1 MKILLSSDI
10 HIGDYKTYNP
20 TPGFRLNQFLKLKQF
35 IEDLVTSRNID
46 EFWIAG
52 DLLQVAQSTPPVMNV
67 VKTFLSDISKKCPIR
82 MILGNHD
89 VIVRSDK
96 TDISE
101 YNNYTLV
108 SLLDLI
114 PNVFIYNND
123 LVKIGSKT
131 VYFHS
136 WNPSNSIPNR
146 SKDADYLVCHG
157 DVHSS
162 LSPFAPEFIDT
173 TGYKKVFAGHIHI
186 FKDFKGINNIVSLGV
201 PLMHSF
207 SDNPDIGVCIL
218 DTEDDSIERVST
230 KGLFLEF
237 KYTQDESEIKE
248 SLVQEGQTQET
259 STNPVVLKLDPKL
272 SSEKSIDITKISI
285 SPEEMLKEFS
295 KNLSKDSL
303 KILNTVVSKV
313 FDNNTVPDLRVKFK
327 TLKAQ
332 NFLSIRN
339 IDFNFE
345 NFNGLTTIKGDI
357 GSGKST
363 LFNLLEFMLFGRLS
377 GYSKTDYT
385 SVFKGKFRGTLELE
399 YKGVSYVITRTLN
412 SLEYTK
418 NSIPQESNRK
428 TDLQKQL
435 EEDLV
440 FLKFFNIIYIKQTS
454 TGIFSDMSD
463 TSRVSFLS
471 NLIGLNTIKNWTS
484 LLDSEID
491 VLRENL
497 RTSEDN
503 RTVLDTKKKVLEVFN
518 SQNKDLTLRDKKET
532 EEKIKVLTEEINSLN
547 DIKNTN
553 NLKVARFEAKL
564 AEKNALFNF
573 NEQKV
578 SKLNSIVSNIKLLK
592 EKNTELEAQK
602 EQLSQSVKDLCL
614 PEFNEDSP
622 ELDNASILEL
632 ETLIKSTQSQ
642 INSRNVTLEL
652 AKEKIDS
659 VSNHPEVCP
668 TCGQKWCTNRTKE
681 STDALEKLK
690 EKVKAL
696 EESINSLESEKNLYQ
711 IRKQNVYSSFNSE
724 MEIFKSKKQTYD
736 ESLKEYN
743 RNLKTLEEIKQ
754 TESYI
759 ENNKNKI
766 LLLKNSLLTLK
777 DDDALKEFLKVEGIE
792 FKFDT
797 DKALS
802 EINSL
807 KTEIQKVSA
816 KNSELDSEIKAI
828 SQKSFELTM
837 ELGRIDSDN
846 ETFFKVQDN
855 LKTIEKYNKEL
866 YNLNNEIDKTS
877 NTIQELSKFNS
888 KVLSDKGLLVASL
901 LQKVAKFLNTD
912 PSLKVET
919 TQELQ
924 NGSIRPTLNIKM
936 FVKAYNKYVDYS
948 MLSGGQRLLADLKFL
963 KGITQTLGTVSILL
977 LDETF
982 KFFSTETVI
991 EGIEI
996 IKSLNVDK
1004 SFLILHGS
1012 DSECFSDKTIRV
1024 ALEENGSKYVY

>member
-20 TPGFRLNQFLKLKQF
+20 EPNFRLNQFLKLKQF
-35 IEDLVTSRNID
+35 IEDLVTSKNID

-136 WNPSNSIPNR
+136 WNPSNTIQNR

-186 FKDFKGINNIVSLGV
+186 FKEIKNIVSLGV

-237 KYTQDESEIKE
+237 KYTKTESE
-248 SLVQEGQTQET
+248 LLEGDITGTE
-259 STNPVVLKLDPKL
+259 NPVVVRLDPKVQN
-272 SSEKSIDITKISI
+272 SEKVDISKISI

-295 KNLSKDSL
+295 KTLTKDSL

-313 FDNNTVPDLRVKFK
+313 FDNNLVPDLRVKFK

-332 NFLSIRN
+332 NFLSIRD
-339 IDFNFE
+339 IDFNFD
-345 NFNGLTTIKGDI
+345 NFNGLTVIKGDI

-363 LFNLLEFMLFGRLS
+363 LFNLLEFMLFGRLP
-377 GYSKTDYT
+377 GYSKNDFS
-385 SVFKGKFRGTLELE
+385 SVFKGKFKGTLELE
-399 YKGVSYVITRTLN
+399 YKGINYVITRTLS

-440 FLKFFNIIYIKQTS
+440 FLRFFNIIYIKQTS

-484 LLDSEID
+484 LLDNEVENLKD
-491 VLRENL
+491 VLKEK
-497 RTSEDN
+497 EEQ
-503 RTVLDTKKKVLEVFN
+503 RTVLDTKKQVLEVFN
-518 SQNKDLTLRDKKET
+518 EQNKDIVLRDKEATESKIEELNNSINSFNSLKEQNNSKIT
-532 EEKIKVLTEEINSLN
+532 DIKVELTKLSTDFNLN
-547 DIKNTN
+547 LSKT
-553 NLKVARFEAKL
+553 E
-564 AEKNALFNF
+564 
-573 NEQKV
+573 
-578 SKLNSIVSNIKLLK
+578 KLNSIVSNIKTLKDEIK
-592 EKNTELEAQK
+592 EKELYK
-602 EQLSQSVKDLCL
+602 EQLEQKVKDLDV
-614 PEFNEDSP
+614 PVFNEESP
-622 ELDNASILEL
+622 ELDNQKIHEL
-632 ETLIKSTQSQ
+632 ETLIKGTQSQ
-642 INSRNVTLEL
+642 INSKTVSLGL
-652 AKEKIDS
+652 AKEKLDS
-659 VSNHPEVCP
+659 LLNHPEVCP
-668 TCGQKWCTNRTKE
+668 QCGQKWCVKDTNI
-681 STDALEKLK
+681 
-690 EKVKAL
+690 KAKDL
-696 EESINSLESEKNLYQ
+696 EEKIKTLEDSINTLESEKNIYLV
-711 IRKQNVYSSFNSE
+711 RKQNVYDSFNSK
-724 MEIFKSKKQTYD
+724 MELFKSQKEKYNTK
-736 ESLKEYN
+736 LKEYN
-743 RNLKTLEEIKQ
+743 QNLETIEKIKTI
-754 TESYI
+754 ESYI

-766 LLLKNSLLTLK
+766 NNLKQDLNG
-777 DDDALKEFLKVEGIE
+777 LKEDSSLKKFLKVQDDM
-792 FKFDT
+792 FVLDQKT
-797 DKALS
+797 Q
-802 EINSL
+802 
-807 KTEIQKVSA
+807 KTEMLELIKEA
-816 KNSELDSEIKAI
+816 NELKDKNSSLDSKIKDV
-828 SQKSFELTM
+828 SHSVFELTM

-846 ETFFKVQDN
+846 ETYFKVQDN
-855 LKTIEKYNKEL
+855 LKNIEEYNNELYKINKEL
-866 YNLNNEIDKTS
+866 DKT
-877 NTIQELSKFNS
+877 NNMIQELSKFNS

-901 LQKVAKFLNTD
+901 LQKVAKYLNTD
-912 PSLKVET
+912 ESLKVET

-924 NGSIRPTLNIKM
+924 NGSIRPTLNIKL

-963 KGITQTLGTVSILL
+963 KGITQTLGSVSILL

-982 KFFSTETVI
+982 KFFSSETVI

-1024 ALEENGSKYVY
+1024 TLGENGSKYVY